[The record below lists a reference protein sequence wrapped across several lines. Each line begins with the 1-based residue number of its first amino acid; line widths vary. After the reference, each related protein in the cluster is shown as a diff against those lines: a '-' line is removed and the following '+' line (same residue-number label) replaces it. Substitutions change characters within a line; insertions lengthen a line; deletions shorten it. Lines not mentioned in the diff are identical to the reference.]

1 MKKIFAVSGGILVIG
16 IFFVVFLNLIEQDNE
31 KKINIV
37 DEESID
43 ILSDIP
49 IQNKTIDE
57 INIEIDSKYEK
68 IENDRQLYIPKERTW
83 PTSGPFKIDREE
95 YVLGEKIFM
104 IAENLDINEKGDII
118 FYRPLNATHHTV
130 WQKFPFDGNLKP
142 AFNIYFEPMYS
153 KSLKICSPSDLIG
166 DWFVHFTNVDYPIL
180 AFKIINQTLPGEEER
195 FSENIC

>member
-1 MKKIFAVSGGILVIG
+1 MKKIFAVSGGILAIG

-31 KKINIV
+31 EKISIV

-43 ILSDIP
+43 ILSEIP

-118 FYRPLNATHHTV
+118 FYRPLNETHHTM
-130 WQKFPFDGNLKP
+130 WKKISFDGSLKP
-142 AFNIYFEPMYS
+142 SFNIYFEPMYS
-153 KSLKICSPSDLIG
+153 ETLKICSPSDLIG
-166 DWFVHFTNVDYPIL
+166 DWFVYFNNVNYPML
-180 AFKIINQTLPGEEER
+180 NFKIINQTLPGEEER
-195 FSENIC
+195 FSKNIC